1 MFYKVC
7 LTMSVFTKLNE
18 KFANGQCMVR
28 VAYRNPVPVQYR
40 IVTSIP
46 ISGPFRPVLNNVTI
60 VYFENENVQFLSSLR
75 YWFVTILLL
84 TLCFKL
90 SPLPVLLEMYS
101 ESIDVPQR

>member
-60 VYFENENVQFLSSLR
+60 VYFENENVQFLLSLR
-75 YWFVTILLL
+75 FSTILLL

-101 ESIDVPQR
+101 ESIDVPQS

>member
-18 KFANGQCMVR
+18 KFANGQCIVR

-60 VYFENENVQFLSSLR
+60 VYFENENVQFLLSLR
-75 YWFVTILLL
+75 FSTILLL

-101 ESIDVPQR
+101 ESIDVPQS

>member
-75 YWFVTILLL
+75 FSTILLL

-101 ESIDVPQR
+101 ESIDVPQS